1 MSAND
6 ESCNSPLRDPDA
18 PGTLQQKNASPEL
31 TRSFRYDPCAT
42 AAPPTPSYQLAA
54 QNPFESAI
62 WSVDYHKIMKE
73 QAGYKGR

>member
-1 MSAND
+1 M
-6 ESCNSPLRDPDA
+6 
-18 PGTLQQKNASPEL
+18 
-31 TRSFRYDPCAT
+31 RSFRYDPCAT